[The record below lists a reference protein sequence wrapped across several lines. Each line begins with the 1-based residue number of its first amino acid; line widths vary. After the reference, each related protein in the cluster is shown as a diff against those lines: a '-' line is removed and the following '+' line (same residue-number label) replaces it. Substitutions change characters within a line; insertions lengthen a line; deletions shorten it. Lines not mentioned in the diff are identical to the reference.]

1 MISISKT
8 FIYYLIIINI
18 FTFILVYIDK
28 QKAIKHKWRI
38 PEKNYLIISILGG
51 CLGMLL
57 GMQLFHHKT
66 KHPKFYISIPLILII
81 WIIILYKLK
90 LIKQ

>member
-1 MISISKT
+1 MINHSKI
-8 FIYYLIIINI
+8 FILYLIIINI

-28 QKAIKHKWRI
+28 QKAVKHKWRI
-38 PEKNYLIISILGG
+38 SEKNYFIISILGG

-57 GMQLFHHKT
+57 GMKLFHHKT
-66 KHPKFYISIPLILII
+66 KHPTFYIGIPLILIT

-90 LIKQ
+90 TN

>member
-1 MISISKT
+1 MINHSKI
-8 FIYYLIIINI
+8 FILYLIIINI

-28 QKAIKHKWRI
+28 QKAVKHKWRI
-38 PEKNYLIISILGG
+38 SEKNYFIISILGG

-57 GMQLFHHKT
+57 GMKIFHHKT
-66 KHPKFYISIPLILII
+66 KHPTFYIGIPLILIT

-90 LIKQ
+90 TN

>member
-1 MISISKT
+1 MINHSKI
-8 FIYYLIIINI
+8 FIIYLIIINI

-28 QKAIKHKWRI
+28 QKAVKHKWRI
-38 PEKNYLIISILGG
+38 SEKNYFIISILGG

-57 GMQLFHHKT
+57 GMKIFHHKT
-66 KHPKFYISIPLILII
+66 KHPTFYIGIPLILIT

-90 LIKQ
+90 TN